1 MQSQNLC
8 DVKNRL
14 NSVGWFVPPYVSSGL
29 LDLVAL
35 TITRSNGNFVQ
46 GDLEEVLARVYD
58 AERLASMVLNRYP
71 QTPVIKLF
79 AQTISEATMAHFLGL
94 HHVAVG
100 GLIPVIE
107 GAGRRLANECGLRRN
122 KSIKN
127 MFEDLAGYAKNDV
140 IARRI
145 GATDEIVNMLDSF
158 LCFIKD
164 YFFFS
169 NSQRHPLA
177 DKTNRNGIAHGAYT
191 DAEYGR
197 PISFY
202 KTIAAVD
209 FLTFISSLKTSKMSG
224 FVPSHTPESKA
235 LAARYEGH
243 CVFRRCEWSIP
254 ARCEWSFRPCE

>member
-1 MQSQNLC
+1 MQSRNLC
-8 DVKNRL
+8 DMKNRL
-14 NSVGWFVPPYVSSGL
+14 NSVGWFVPPYVSSSL
-29 LDLVAL
+29 LDMVAL
-35 TITRSNGNFVQ
+35 TIARSNGNFAQ
-46 GDLEEVLARVYD
+46 GDLERVLARVYD

-71 QTPVIKLF
+71 QMPVIKLF
-79 AQTISEATMAHFLGL
+79 TQTISEATMAHFLGL

-107 GAGRRLANECGLRRN
+107 GAGRRLANERGLKGN
-122 KSIKN
+122 TSIKN
-127 MFEDLAGYAKNDV
+127 VFEDLAAYAKDDV
-140 IARRI
+140 MARRI

-158 LCFIKD
+158 VCFIKD

-169 NSQRHPLA
+169 NSQGYPLA

-202 KTIAAVD
+202 KTIASVD
-209 FLTFISSLKTSKMSG
+209 FLTFVSSLKTSKVSG

-235 LAARYEGH
+235 LAARYNAAALEK
-243 CVFRRCEWSIP
+243 VE
-254 ARCEWSFRPCE
+254 